1 MRCRDFGKNHDTDS
15 RKDDYMRHPN
25 GYGCV
30 TKLSGKRRK
39 PFVAR
44 ITAGHN
50 SKGNQIY
57 SVIGYY
63 PTRKEALTALAQYN
77 AQPYDI
83 ELSKITL
90 KDLFEIWSA
99 TELPKLGESLQY
111 SHRAAYKYCKHLENI
126 PYRNLRKAQMQDCI
140 DRCGKSES
148 TQTNI
153 ANLFRTLDRY
163 AYDQDI
169 IVKQYSA
176 NLTTSTTEKKKRNP
190 FSKDEIKSI
199 EAHAGQPLY
208 DETLFMLYTGCRVSE
223 MLLVRS
229 KDIDLYNRTLTLGV
243 KTDAGRNRIIPIHHK
258 LEPII
263 KAHIGA
269 EHLFAMPRSTTAK
282 NPDKALQTKFL
293 KDWQALFPDHD
304 THDCR
309 HTFRSQLD
317 RQEANRACVNL
328 IMGHKGSDV
337 GERVYTHKTIQELI
351 GTIDLLDFSV

>member
-1 MRCRDFGKNHDTDS
+1 MIIIRL
-15 RKDDYMRHPN
+15 PN

-44 ITAGHN
+44 ITAGYKDN
-50 SKGNQIY
+50 GNQIY

-63 PTRKEALTALAQYN
+63 ENRKDALTALAEYN
-77 AQPYDI
+77 AKPYNID
-83 ELSKITL
+83 LSKITFKEL
-90 KDLFEIWSA
+90 YELWSA

-111 SHRAAYKYCKHLENI
+111 AHKAAYKYCKHLDNI
-126 PYRNLRKAQMQDCI
+126 PYRNLRKVQMQDCI
-140 DRCGKSES
+140 DRCGKSQS

-153 ANLFRTLDRY
+153 KNLFGQLDKY

-169 IVKQYSA
+169 IPKQYSV
-176 NLTTSTTEKKKRNP
+176 NLTISSTKTKKRNP
-190 FSKDEIKSI
+190 FKYEEIKAI
-199 EAHAGQPLY
+199 EANAGKPLY
-208 DETLFMLYTGCRVSE
+208 DETIFMLYTGCRVGE

-229 KDIDLYNRTLTLGV
+229 EDIDLENRTMMLGL
-243 KTDAGRNRIIPIHHK
+243 KTEAGKDRIVPIHRN

-263 KAHIGA
+263 RAHIGA
-269 EHLFAMPRSTTAK
+269 EYLFNHERSKTAK
-282 NPDKALQTKFL
+282 YPERALRTQFL
-293 KDWQALFPDHD
+293 RNWSNLFQNHE

-317 RQEANRACVNL
+317 RQGANRACMNM
-328 IMGHKGSDV
+328 IMGHKGTDI

-351 GTIDLLDFSV
+351 STIDTLDFSV

>member
-1 MRCRDFGKNHDTDS
+1 MRN
-15 RKDDYMRHPN
+15 PN

-44 ITAGHN
+44 ITAGYN
-50 SKGNQIY
+50 DNGNQIY

-63 PTRKEALTALAQYN
+63 EKRADAMTALAQYN
-77 AQPYDI
+77 AQPYNVD
-83 ELSKITL
+83 LVKITFKEL
-90 KDLFEIWSA
+90 FDLWSA
-99 TELPKLGESLQY
+99 TELPKLGQSLQY
-111 SHRAAYKYCKHLENI
+111 AHRAAFKYCQHLENI

-140 DRCGKSES
+140 DRCGKSQS

-153 ANLFRTLDRY
+153 KNLFGTLDRY

-169 IVKQYSA
+169 IAKQYSV
-176 NLTTSTTEKKKRNP
+176 NLTVSSTEKKKRKP
-190 FSKDEIKSI
+190 FTADEIKTI

-223 MLLVRS
+223 MLLVKS
-229 KDIDLYNRTLTLGV
+229 ADIDLENRILTLGV
-243 KTDAGRNRIIPIHHK
+243 KTEAGKNRIIPIHRK

-263 KAHIGA
+263 KAHIGS
-269 EHLFAMPRSTTAK
+269 EHLFDHERSASAK
-282 NPDKALQTKFL
+282 DPEKALQK
-293 KDWQALFPDHD
+293 KIVKAWKNLFPEHE

-317 RQEANRACVNL
+317 RQEANRACMNL
-328 IMGHKGSDV
+328 IMGHKGADV

-351 GTIDLLDFSV
+351 DTIDLLDYSVSGSLRSSPQSTSK

>member
-1 MRCRDFGKNHDTDS
+1 MRL
-15 RKDDYMRHPN
+15 PN

-44 ITAGHN
+44 ITTGYN
-50 SKGNQIY
+50 DNGNQIY

-63 PTRKEALTALAQYN
+63 ENRKDALTALAQYN
-77 AQPYDI
+77 AKPYNID
-83 ELSKITL
+83 LSKITFKEL
-90 KDLFEIWSA
+90 YELWSA

-111 SHRAAYKYCKHLENI
+111 AHRAAYKYCKHLDGI
-126 PYRNLRKAQMQDCI
+126 LYRNLRKTQMQDCI
-140 DRCGKSES
+140 DRCGKSQS
-148 TQTNI
+148 TQANI
-153 ANLFRTLDRY
+153 KNLFATLDRY

-169 IVKQYSA
+169 IFKKYSA
-176 NLTTSTTEKKKRNP
+176 NLTTSSTEKKKRNP
-190 FSKDEIKSI
+190 FTLDEIKAI

-208 DETLFMLYTGCRVSE
+208 DETLFMLYTGCRISE

-229 KDIDLYNRTLTLGV
+229 EDIDLENRTIVLGV
-243 KTDAGRNRIIPIHHK
+243 KTEAGKNRIIPIHRK

-269 EHLFAMPRSTTAK
+269 EHLFDYERGKRAK
-282 NPDKALQTKFL
+282 NPERSLQRKFMKL
-293 KDWQALFPDHD
+293 WNGLFPDHE

-317 RQEANRACVNL
+317 RQEANRACINL

-351 GTIDLLDFSV
+351 DTIDLLDYSVSPQSTSKVQAPKND